1 MSYMNAICIVQ
12 TDDYT
17 YACTEVFFLTNDV
30 TSKVVYDKLCESYI
44 ITEDQFLKLVTEAN
58 SEIRVKARGRNF
70 SSTLTVQE
78 YEII

>member
-44 ITEDQFLKLVTEAN
+44 ITEDN
-58 SEIRVKARGRNF
+58 SEIRANARGRNF
-70 SSTLTVQE
+70 SSILTAQE

>member
-1 MSYMNAICIVQ
+1 MNAICIVR

-30 TSKVVYDKLCESYI
+30 TSKVVYNKLCESYI
-44 ITEDQFLKLVTEAN
+44 ITEDQFLKLVTETN
-58 SEIRVKARGRNF
+58 SEIRVNARGRNF

>member
-1 MSYMNAICIVQ
+1 MNAICIVR

-30 TSKVVYDKLCESYI
+30 TSKVVYNKLCESYI

-58 SEIRVKARGRNF
+58 SEIRVNARGRNF